1 MVKDVKENSNVVDLN
16 AFRLK
21 KELQQ
26 MDEELKL
33 MATDPAIIQMIDELV
48 SFLNETYYN
57 GIKDHD
63 DEDE

>member
-1 MVKDVKENSNVVDLN
+1 
-16 AFRLK
+16 
-21 KELQQ
+21 